1 MPAQAW
7 LNRIWYAR
15 ESPPAWLKVLAPLYG
30 GIVAL
35 RRSLYRRGL
44 RRSVRLACPVVIVG
58 NVSVGGT
65 GKTPLVLWLVTR
77 LRAQGRKPGIV
88 TRGFGGSERG
98 ARLIDAKSDPRLAG
112 DEPVLLARRSGVPV
126 AVGRD
131 RPAAARLLIS
141 AGCDVVVSDDGLQ
154 HYALARDCE
163 IAVIDG
169 ARGFG
174 NGRLLPAGPLR
185 ETTARLGEVDAV
197 VVNGAADAGA
207 PAPAAGDPASGAGI
221 RAAVWGSDSG
231 FTGQG
236 SLRPR
241 LAMRLDAREAVALV
255 GGERRPLG
263 SFAGLAVHA
272 VAGIGNP
279 QRFFDLLRAAAIDV
293 SEHPLADHAHLTAAD
308 ICFADRKPVLM
319 TEKDAVKCLGLADER
334 HWYVPVDAGFED
346 SVGEALLAVVTRR
359 IGLPSDEHEVQRG

>member
-1 MPAQAW
+1 V
-7 LNRIWYAR
+7 
-15 ESPPAWLKVLAPLYG
+15 WLKVLAPLYG
-30 GIVAL
+30 GIVVL

-44 RRSVRLACPVVIVG
+44 RHSVRLSRPVVVVG
-58 NVSVGGT
+58 NLSVGGT

-98 ARLIDAKSDPRLAG
+98 ARLIDAKADARLAG

-131 RPAAARLLIS
+131 RPAAARLLIA

-174 NGRLLPAGPLR
+174 NGCLLPAGPLR
-185 ETTARLGEVDAV
+185 EATARLSEVDAV
-197 VVNGAADAGA
+197 VVNGAAGGGADAG
-207 PAPAAGDPASGAGI
+207 
-221 RAAVWGSDSG
+221 V
-231 FTGQG
+231 TGQG
-236 SLRPR
+236 GAVPF

-255 GGERRPLG
+255 GGERRALG
-263 SFAGLAVHA
+263 SFSDLAVHA

-346 SVGEALLAVVTRR
+346 SVGESLLAVVTRR